1 MPAPLPFACV
11 AGVGLLTPLGAAP
24 EQILTVLHAGVSAYS
39 SSAFCNQFR
48 LPMTTTQV
56 PESALAPVGE
66 DLAAAKLPSRML
78 RLVRLALPALADA
91 LKNYTGAAPVPL
103 FLAGP
108 EVLPNMAKPITGNL
122 IHYLVQGDT
131 LPIARAKCRYFAS
144 GRTGLLEAIDLAF
157 QCFAQTDEPFI
168 LVGAV
173 DSFIDA
179 ATLGQ
184 LDAEGRVLAEHIS
197 DGFAPG
203 EGSGFLLLSRPEG
216 AETLTPALYRPGL
229 ALENGHRYS
238 EQPMLGQGLDQAVK
252 QAILHAPPHTITDLY
267 STHNGESFFNKE
279 LGTMLIRNSSH
290 LAADVAH
297 HHPAD
302 ALGDMGAATAAAL
315 LAMAMH
321 GITQNHR
328 GNQLIV
334 ASADLGPRAAMCI
347 AQPPNHSI

>member
-24 EQILTVLHAGVSAYS
+24 EQILTALHAGVSAYS
-39 SSAFCNQFR
+39 SSAFCNQLR

-56 PESALAPVGE
+56 PEGALAPVSE

-91 LKNYTGAAPVPL
+91 LKNYSGAPIPM

-108 EVLPNMAKPITGNL
+108 EVLPNMAKPVTGNL
-122 IHYLVQGDT
+122 IHYLLQGDA

-173 DSFIDA
+173 DTFIDA

-203 EGSGFLLLSRPEG
+203 EGCGFLLLSRPEI
-216 AETLTPALYRPGL
+216 ADPLTHGLYRPGL
-229 ALENGHRYS
+229 AVENGHRYS

-252 QAILHAPPHTITDLY
+252 QAILNAPPHTITDLY

-290 LAADVAH
+290 LAADLAH

-302 ALGDMGAATAAAL
+302 ALGDMGAATAAVL
-315 LAMAMH
+315 IAMAIQ
-321 GITQNHR
+321 GITQTHR

-334 ASADLGPRAAMCI
+334 ASADLGPRAAVCI
-347 AQPPNHSI
+347 SQPPNHSI